1 MRIEGIIWL
10 RDVVDKSMPKF
21 NSLDDLVKFFETHD
35 LGEYLDRM
43 PEAHF
48 DIDVKRRTHIFAI
61 DDDLAEKLTEIAKAK
76 RIPSETLINVWL
88 REKILEQA

>member
-1 MRIEGIIWL
+1 MAEN
-10 RDVVDKSMPKF
+10 KSMPKF

-43 PEAHF
+43 PEAQF
-48 DIDVKRRTHIFAI
+48 DIDLKRRTHIFAI
-61 DDDLAEKLTEIAKAK
+61 DDDLAEKLSEIAKAK
-76 RIPSETLINVWL
+76 RVPSETLINVWL

>member
-1 MRIEGIIWL
+1 MAEN
-10 RDVVDKSMPKF
+10 KSMPKF

-48 DIDVKRRTHIFAI
+48 DIDLKRRTHIFAI
-61 DDDLAEKLTEIAKAK
+61 DDDLAEKLSEIAKAK

>member
-1 MRIEGIIWL
+1 MAEN
-10 RDVVDKSMPKF
+10 KSMPKF

-48 DIDVKRRTHIFAI
+48 DIDLKRRTHIFAI